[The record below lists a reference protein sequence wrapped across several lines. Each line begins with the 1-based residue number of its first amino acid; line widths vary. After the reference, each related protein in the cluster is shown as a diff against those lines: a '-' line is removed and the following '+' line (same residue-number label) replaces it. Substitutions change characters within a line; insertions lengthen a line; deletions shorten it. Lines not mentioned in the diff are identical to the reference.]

1 MKLFR
6 NLAYFAGLAFFY
18 YKYVPLVP
26 PFQFVLVPIL
36 LLAAGLTWMD
46 LRRGTL
52 FFLFAFPL
60 INNLP
65 YFFGIAEPFPHAP
78 TALVLFLFFFLGVL
92 LSRNPAKPEDVLGP
106 SLTKPLLAF
115 ALIVAVSAAVAIFRY
130 TNFFPLQGW
139 TIYEIK
145 TNTFG
150 VSAGG
155 AIMSVV
161 FQSLTYLTGLAF
173 FFTLNKTVRTMRD
186 VYGTLSVL
194 ALSSLLSLGF
204 AIFQHFGDGRLGNN
218 PTSFLHQLINGTF
231 KDAMSFG
238 AYLSMTAPLF
248 MGLFFAGRGL
258 WRKIVSAAVVL
269 LSFFLILFTG
279 SKIGLFS
286 LIASSVCFAVWG
298 MIAEW
303 RSSRGSARRF
313 RQKIALT
320 VGTLLLAGIA
330 VGAFVFKGPILARA
344 GHLEIV
350 ERLKNSNNML
360 NWRIQAQWRPALK
373 MMADYPFTGVGMGS
387 FIIES
392 ANYTDIYRTSRAVP
406 ESAENYL
413 LQVGSE
419 LGIGGILVFIWA
431 AWALLRE
438 IRRGFR
444 VKTKS
449 VASQRMFLSIGAA
462 SGLLAFVI
470 NSQMHS
476 YIGSYE
482 IKYTLWFLIGALFLL
497 SRLPEEKQP
506 TDSTERPSAAKEAR
520 GTNNRLF
527 RRRVPLA
534 VTVFLLAYGGV
545 HLWNSTHALSLRSR
559 TEKLGLIQDFGLY
572 DPERTPDGRDFRWT
586 REYGAVP
593 VKIDKPV
600 LSLPIRSG
608 HPDIAQDPITVR
620 FFLVQGLFRSK
631 RPLKEI
637 TIADND
643 WRNIELDVGGEI
655 GREAILLLKIDRTWN
670 SHEATGA
677 PDSRNLGVAVGP
689 VMSKDRS

>member
-6 NLAYFAGLAFFY
+6 NMAYIVGLAFFY

-36 LLAAGLTWMD
+36 LLAAGLTWLD

-92 LSRNPAKPEDVLGP
+92 LGRNPAKNEDVLGP
-106 SLTKPLLAF
+106 SLTKPLFAF

-130 TNFFPLQGW
+130 TNFFPLHGW

-173 FFTLNKTVRTMRD
+173 FFILSKTVRTMRD
-186 VYGTLSVL
+186 AYDAFSVL
-194 ALSSLLSLGF
+194 AASSLLSLGF
-204 AIFQHFGDGRLGNN
+204 ALFQHFGDGRLGNN

-258 WRKIVSAAVVL
+258 WRKIVSGAVVL
-269 LSFFLILFTG
+269 LSFFLILYTG

-298 MIAEW
+298 TIAEW
-303 RSSRGSARRF
+303 RSHRGAARRSQ
-313 RQKIALT
+313 QKLALMIATFL
-320 VGTLLLAGIA
+320 VAGIA
-330 VGAFVFKGPILARA
+330 VGAFVFKEPILARA
-344 GHLEIV
+344 GHLKIV

-360 NWRIQAQWRPALK
+360 YWRIQAQWRPAVK
-373 MMADYPFTGVGMGS
+373 MMADYPLTGVGVGS

-392 ANYTDIYRTSRAVP
+392 ANYTDIYRTSKAVP

-413 LQVGSE
+413 LQIGSE
-419 LGIGGILVFIWA
+419 LGIGGILVFLWV

-438 IRRGFR
+438 IQRGFR
-444 VKTKS
+444 DKAKPVDS
-449 VASQRMFLSIGAA
+449 RRMFLSIGAA

-482 IKYTLWFLIGALFLL
+482 IKYTLWFLIGALFFL
-497 SRLPEEKQP
+497 SRSPEVEGP
-506 TDSTERPSAAKEAR
+506 TESAERPLASKEER
-520 GTNNRLF
+520 GEKNRPF

-534 VTVFLLAYGGV
+534 VMVFVLVYGCV
-545 HLWNSTHALSLRSR
+545 HLWNSAHALSLRSR
-559 TEKLGLIQDFGLY
+559 TEKFGLIQDFGLY
-572 DPERTPDGRDFRWT
+572 APERTPDGRDFRWT

-608 HPDIAQDPITVR
+608 HPDIAKNPVTVR
-620 FFLVQGLFRSK
+620 VFLVKELFKSK

-643 WRNIELDVGGEI
+643 WRDIDLDVGDEI
-655 GREAILLLKIDRTWN
+655 GQAAILLLKIDRTWN
-670 SHEATGA
+670 SHEVSGA
-677 PDSRNLGVAVGP
+677 PDSRNLGVAVGN
-689 VMSKDRS
+689 VMSKDR